1 MKVRYRKPA
10 SRDTM
15 DTMDTSIMA
24 IIQMTSEQIKQ
35 AENFKKCRE
44 IPPCQKGGFI
54 VS

>member
-1 MKVRYRKPA
+1 MKVRYGKPA
-10 SRDTM
+10 SRDI
-15 DTMDTSIMA
+15 MDTSIMA

>member
-10 SRDTM
+10 SR